1 MRKESA
7 SPVKRVTVE
16 LPAPH
21 AGIDASIVTDAE
33 KIGVLLHWVELL
45 KQTAANHAS
54 EMDAIAAEAAAAE
67 QALETGIEA
76 AGQSDGSAADA
87 MQEAKMRHAAT
98 EKKSEELLE
107 LATSLKARPPLPQD
121 PLAQLRASEAW
132 RVRKAAEE
140 AGIVQALELSQ
151 RAMAEA
157 SERANGRVRALLAQT
172 QTALQRERST
182 READQHDK
190 VAGAR
195 KATTGRGRPT
205 GGERA
210 LRRLNRSRCSTGI
223 APYSNTSVTPLI

>member
-1 MRKESA
+1 
-7 SPVKRVTVE
+7 
-16 LPAPH
+16 
-21 AGIDASIVTDAE
+21 DAE

-54 EMDAIAAEAAAAE
+54 EMDAIAAEADAAE

-182 READQHDK
+182 READQHDR
-190 VAGAR
+190 VAA
-195 KATTGRGRPT
+195 AV
-205 GGERA
+205 A
-210 LRRLNRSRCSTGI
+210 
-223 APYSNTSVTPLI
+223 